1 MSKILV
7 SGGTGFVGK
16 SLVERLGALG
26 HEVTVL
32 SRSAKQLPAG
42 AKSIHAYTPL
52 EPGAW
57 FQHLEGQEVVISLA
71 GERAVGVRYS
81 EENKQRIRESRV
93 QGTRTLVQAIA
104 QTAVK
109 PKLFMSAS
117 AIGFYGSEI
126 GSEPRS
132 ESSPAGEDFLAQ
144 VCVEWERSAAAVEA
158 LGVRLVVVRLGVVL
172 GKGGGALEA
181 LQKPFRMFVGG
192 EVGSGKQ
199 YFSWI
204 HLEDVVRGVEH
215 LLADP
220 EAHGAFN
227 VTGPKPVTNAE
238 LTRVMGQTLQRP
250 TWFKAPAFAL
260 KLVLGEGA
268 APIIGGQ
275 PVLPKRLSE
284 RGFEW
289 KYPDLAS
296 ALGNLL
302 A

>member
-1 MSKILV
+1 
-7 SGGTGFVGK
+7 
-16 SLVERLGALG
+16 
-26 HEVTVL
+26 
-32 SRSAKQLPAG
+32 
-42 AKSIHAYTPL
+42 
-52 EPGAW
+52 
-57 FQHLEGQEVVISLA
+57 
-71 GERAVGVRYS
+71 
-81 EENKQRIRESRV
+81 
-93 QGTRTLVQAIA
+93 
-104 QTAVK
+104 
-109 PKLFMSAS
+109 MSAS

-126 GSEPRS
+126 GTEPRS
-132 ESSPAGEDFLAQ
+132 ESSPAGDDFLAQ
-144 VCVEWERSAAAVEA
+144 VCVEWERSAEEVEA
-158 LGVRLVVVRLGVVL
+158 LGVRLVVFRLGVVL

-181 LQKPFRMFVGG
+181 LLKPFRMFVGG

-227 VTGPKPVTNAE
+227 LTGPKPVTNAE
-238 LTRVMGQTLQRP
+238 LTRVLGQTLQRP

-289 KYPDLAS
+289 KYPGLAS